1 MAPGAL
7 AQVLR
12 ELPKLNNENL
22 LVGFDTS
29 DDACVYRINEDLALV
44 QTVDFFPPMVDD
56 PYQFGQIAAA
66 NALSDVYA
74 MGGRPTTAMNLL
86 CFPDCL
92 DLEVAAKIL
101 EGGANKAMEA
111 GCVIA
116 GGHSISDNVPK
127 YGMCVSG
134 FVSPARILTNSGA
147 RVGDQ
152 LILTKPIGTGI
163 LATAE
168 KLGLLS
174 REQSDDAVAVMA
186 TLNKYASEAAEPF
199 PVHACT
205 DITGFGLVGHLC
217 EMAEGSGVTIRLHSG
232 SVPVLPNVL
241 AFAAD
246 EIVPGGS
253 ERNQTYF
260 GPRTA
265 LADSV
270 SQAMID
276 VLYDPQTSGGLL
288 FSLEAE
294 QAALL
299 QQVLEK
305 QHIPASIIGEVVA
318 ADGVSLRID

>member
-1 MAPGAL
+1 M
-7 AQVLR
+7 
-12 ELPKLNNENL
+12 
-22 LVGFDTS
+22 LVGYDTS
-29 DDACVYRINEDLALV
+29 DDACVYRINEELALV

-74 MGGRPTTAMNLL
+74 MGGRPTHAMNLL

-92 DLEVAAKIL
+92 ELSVAARIL
-101 EGGANKAMEA
+101 EGGASKAMEA

-116 GGHSISDNVPK
+116 GGHSISDSVPK

-134 FVSPARILTNSGA
+134 FVSPKRILTNSGA
-147 RVGDQ
+147 QIGDQ

-168 KLGLLS
+168 KLNLLS
-174 REQSDDAVAVMA
+174 KAESDAAVAVMA
-186 TLNKYASEAAEPF
+186 ALNKYASEAAEPF

-217 EMAEGSGVTIRLHSG
+217 EMAEGSGVTIRLHSAC
-232 SVPVLPNVL
+232 VPLLPRVL
-241 AFAAD
+241 ALA
-246 EIVPGGS
+246 EEEVVPGGS
-253 ERNQTYF
+253 GRNHSYF
-260 GPRTA
+260 GPRA
-265 LADSV
+265 AFADTV
-270 SQAMID
+270 SEAMTD

-288 FSLEAE
+288 FSLEPE

-299 QQVLEK
+299 QKTLSERGLT
-305 QHIPASIIGEVVA
+305 AAIIGEVTA
-318 ADGVSLRID
+318 PDGKSLRID

>member
-1 MAPGAL
+1 M
-7 AQVLR
+7 
-12 ELPKLNNENL
+12 
-22 LVGFDTS
+22 LVGYDTS
-29 DDACVYRINEDLALV
+29 DDACVYRINEELALV

-74 MGGRPTTAMNLL
+74 MGGRPTHAMNLL

-92 DLEVAAKIL
+92 ELSVAARIL
-101 EGGANKAMEA
+101 EGGASKAMEA

-116 GGHSISDNVPK
+116 GGHSISDSVPK

-134 FVSPARILTNSGA
+134 FVSPKRILTNSGA
-147 RVGDQ
+147 QIGDQ

-168 KLGLLS
+168 KLNLLS
-174 REQSDDAVAVMA
+174 KAESDAAVAVMA
-186 TLNKYASEAAEPF
+186 ALNKYASDAAEPF

-217 EMAEGSGVTIRLHSG
+217 EMAEGSGVTIRLHSAC
-232 SVPVLPNVL
+232 VPLLPRVL
-241 AFAAD
+241 ALA
-246 EIVPGGS
+246 EEEVVPGGS
-253 ERNQTYF
+253 GRNHSYF
-260 GPRTA
+260 GPRA
-265 LADSV
+265 AFADTV
-270 SQAMID
+270 SEAMTD

-288 FSLEAE
+288 FSLEPE

-299 QQVLEK
+299 QKALTK
-305 QHIPASIIGEVVA
+305 QGLTAAIIGEVTA
-318 ADGVSLRID
+318 PDGKSLRID